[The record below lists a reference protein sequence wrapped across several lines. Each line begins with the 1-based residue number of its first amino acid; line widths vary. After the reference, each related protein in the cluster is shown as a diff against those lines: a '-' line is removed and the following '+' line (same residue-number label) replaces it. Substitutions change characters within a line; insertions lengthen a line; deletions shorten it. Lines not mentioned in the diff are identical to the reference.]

1 MEIDAEISAQAP
13 AQEERRES
21 TIAAMPKKP
30 MHPLAEAALR
40 TGAKVGEKAVKR
52 VMREG
57 IRAGLDS
64 VLEDVEGAAGEV
76 TSRAKGAREK
86 LRGGV
91 GQVRE
96 ENMPEE
102 TEEEALEEEE
112 EEEEDEDEA
121 EEDDGDWETIG
132 AFQDAEHFVR
142 EAYSILDELAEK
154 GKFSRTAVDQLAK
167 IHDKIADKLPE
178 D

>member
-1 MEIDAEISAQAP
+1 
-13 AQEERRES
+13 
-21 TIAAMPKKP
+21 MPKKP
-30 MHPLAEAALR
+30 LHPIAEAALR

-76 TSRAKGAREK
+76 TSRAKGARDK

-91 GQVRE
+91 GAPRE
-96 ENMPEE
+96 DVMPKE
-102 TEEEALEEEE
+102 EEEALEEEE
-112 EEEEDEDEA
+112 EEDGAEEEDEA
-121 EEDDGDWETIG
+121 EEDDGDWETVG
-132 AFQDAEHFVR
+132 ALQDAEHFVR
-142 EAYSILDELAEK
+142 EAHSILDELADK

>member
-1 MEIDAEISAQAP
+1 
-13 AQEERRES
+13 
-21 TIAAMPKKP
+21 MPKKP
-30 MHPLAEAALR
+30 LHPIAEAALR

-64 VLEDVEGAAGEV
+64 VLEDVEGATGEV
-76 TSRAKGAREK
+76 TSRAKGARDK

-91 GQVRE
+91 GAPRE
-96 ENMPEE
+96 GVMPKEE
-102 TEEEALEEEE
+102 ESNEEEALEEEE
-112 EEEEDEDEA
+112 EEEEEDGAEEEDEA
-121 EEDDGDWETIG
+121 EEDDGDWETTG
-132 AFQDAEHFVR
+132 ALQDAEHFVR
-142 EAYSILDELAEK
+142 EAHSILDELADK